1 MFSHMD
7 FWTTFKIGVTMKSVR
22 KIIKEM
28 VEKYPND
35 MELGARVRW
44 YIKWLYE
51 GTEKEYKDEDKKWSV

>member
-1 MFSHMD
+1 MFSYMD

-35 MELGARVRW
+35 MELGKSSLVYQMVIRRR
-44 YIKWLYE
+44 E
-51 GTEKEYKDEDKKWSV
+51 NT

>member
-1 MFSHMD
+1 
-7 FWTTFKIGVTMKSVR
+7 MKSVQ

-35 MELGARVRW
+35 IELGARVRW

>member
-1 MFSHMD
+1 MD
-7 FWTTFKIGVTMKSVR
+7 FWTTLKIGVTMKSVR

-44 YIKWLYE
+44 YIHWLYDE
-51 GTEKEYKDEDKKWSV
+51 LREQKHDYKDDKKWSP

>member
-1 MFSHMD
+1 MD

>member
-28 VEKYPND
+28 TEKYPND

-44 YIKWLYE
+44 YIRWLY
-51 GTEKEYKDEDKKWSV
+51 GKEKTHKPKDWSV

>member
-1 MFSHMD
+1 MFSNMG
-7 FWTTFKIGVTMKSVR
+7 FWTTFKIGVIMKSVR

-44 YIKWLYE
+44 YIRWLYGE
-51 GTEKEYKDEDKKWSV
+51 EKTQKPKDWSV